1 MAWFLLSA
9 RQSYLAS
16 SASGWQLWTEPFLF
30 LEFFCSGCPTSTSCL
45 VMLPILP
52 TWLLAIQQFIKVI
65 QVANLCRVED
75 NCPTTILGIL
85 VLAKNRDLL
94 RLSSLMALLWHLS
107 LRQDL
112 TGGDCGKWIIIPES
126 NICSIQNSSSL
137 GSSQHPLVTPGLL
150 SYQDSIVLYFWP
162 HLPHLY
168 SHMSLAHPQMT
179 CLYINIISA
188 FTSSCKRTHVS
199 WCEHHGYLFPIHL
212 RVVTSVGTRGRTERE
227 KRHS

>member
-1 MAWFLLSA
+1 M
-9 RQSYLAS
+9 
-16 SASGWQLWTEPFLF
+16 
-30 LEFFCSGCPTSTSCL
+30 
-45 VMLPILP
+45 
-52 TWLLAIQQFIKVI
+52 
-65 QVANLCRVED
+65 
-75 NCPTTILGIL
+75 
-85 VLAKNRDLL
+85 
-94 RLSSLMALLWHLS
+94 
-107 LRQDL
+107 
-112 TGGDCGKWIIIPES
+112 GGDCGKWIIIPES

-179 CLYINIISA
+179 CLYINIISV

-212 RVVTSVGTRGRTERE
+212 RVVTSIGTIGRTERG
-227 KRHS
+227 KKAFLRFHSAQQMTYRCLQSKNETGATSQRTLRFLSADNACHAPSHILSLVLINLCLWYGTSSL